1 MKIEEKS
8 DTEIL
13 DILDPIYDEITEGC
27 RARDWNRY
35 SQFFT
40 DDDRQDP
47 DHKMDILD
55 QWENNPV
62 LVSLTKEKQFL
73 SILRRENEAVVVWK
87 VGSTAVNGDFMLS
100 LQLTTIDSKVI
111 VTGVGL
117 H

>member
-13 DILDPIYDEITEGC
+13 DIVDPIFDEIIEGC
-27 RARDWNRY
+27 RAKDWNRY

-40 DDDRQDP
+40 DEDRQDP
-47 DHKMDILD
+47 DHKVDILD

-62 LVSLTKEKQFL
+62 LVSIGKEKQFL
-73 SILRRENEAVVVWK
+73 SILRRENEVVVVWK
-87 VGSTAVNGDFMLS
+87 VGSTTVNGDFMLS
-100 LQLTTIDSKVI
+100 LQLTLVDSKI
-111 VTGVGL
+111 RLTGVGL

>member
-13 DILDPIYDEITEGC
+13 DIIDPIFDEIIEGC
-27 RARDWNRY
+27 RTKDWDRY

-40 DDDRQDP
+40 DDDQQDP

-62 LVSLTKEKQFL
+62 LISLTKEKQFL
-73 SILRRENEAVVVWK
+73 TILRRESEAVVVWK

-100 LQLTTIDSKVI
+100 LQLTAIDSKII